1 MADASGTFDLRIP
14 RNMSGLA
21 RLGDWVDKVVATL
34 ALEANAEYALR
45 LCVEEAVANVVMHGV
60 PAGSADAGTVALRL
74 RADAEALCIAIED
87 HCAAFDPLHV
97 APPEHP
103 STLAEAHEGGL
114 GIHLMRQYA
123 RSIDYARREGTNQ
136 LTVTIARH

>member
-1 MADASGTFDLRIP
+1 VADASGRFDLRIP
-14 RNMSGLA
+14 RDMSGLA

-34 ALEANAEYALR
+34 ALDAKAEYAVR

-60 PAGSADAGTVALRL
+60 PAGSTEAGTVTLRVH
-74 RADAEALCIAIED
+74 ADAEALRIAVED
-87 HCAAFDPLHV
+87 HCAAFDPSHV

-103 STLAEAHEGGL
+103 SNLAEAREGGL

-123 RSIDYARREGTNQ
+123 RSIDYARLEGTNR